1 MIRIPSSVIVVVV
14 VIVMVVVNVVASS
27 PTYARQDPPT
37 TEEATPSAPSI
48 GDLRKEYEKIREAVF
63 SSRARA
69 AAVGDA
75 LYSTRLDIRLR
86 YDTPRSWQ
94 VRRATVRLDGANVYE
109 DEQGAVSTD
118 EAPRFSGFVAP
129 GRHMITIRIEAAS
142 KDDAKFTYTTE
153 DTFFIEAPRD
163 RVVTVSAEAREDG
176 DMAWSFTKKN
186 RGTYRLRLDV
196 DVVAKE
202 VKREGGK

>member
-1 MIRIPSSVIVVVV
+1 MRLRSVVSF
-14 VIVMVVVNVVASS
+14 VMLFALASEAQ
-27 PTYARQDPPT
+27 ARRQEPT
-37 TEEATPSAPSI
+37 TPPAEETPPAAPSI

-109 DEQGAVSTD
+109 DEQGAVAAD

-129 GRHMITIRIEAAS
+129 GRHLITIRIEAAS

-153 DTFFIEAPRD
+153 DTFFVEAPRD

-176 DMAWSFTKKN
+176 DMAWSFSRKN

>member
-1 MIRIPSSVIVVVV
+1 MSHIVRFVDVVVVVV
-14 VIVMVVVNVVASS
+14 VIALTGGAA
-27 PTYARQDPPT
+27 PAYARQDPPAPPT
-37 TEEATPSAPSI
+37 TDDAAPSGPSI

-109 DEQGAVSTD
+109 
-118 EAPRFSGFVAP
+118 
-129 GRHMITIRIEAAS
+129 
-142 KDDAKFTYTTE
+142 
-153 DTFFIEAPRD
+153 
-163 RVVTVSAEAREDG
+163 
-176 DMAWSFTKKN
+176 
-186 RGTYRLRLDV
+186 
-196 DVVAKE
+196 
-202 VKREGGK
+202 